1 MPLVE
6 TETKTKT
13 ETHLKHLLRTQ
24 IMNVIMMDGFA
35 FRIPGMPSRYRASCG
50 KDFGC
55 FVTGDTKG
63 MNVSKA
69 EKAGLTRGD
78 FVEMAV
84 CAIDSKTLTFEPH
97 YINEQFTEVWG
108 IPVAGEMKTFFHEKC
123 SELST
128 FLIHRQSQDRMKGLI
143 EVFSRSA
150 FNSWVEEG
158 MQGDHNEYAR
168 SKASEAYFS
177 NIFRFQL
184 TLTEGKHGP
193 FHYVATTLRPPSC
206 ALDEAALK
214 VVRQIYEMKQS
225 GIDYCSDPRLV
236 ENQQMCLGG
245 ATVPVAD
252 LAVPVAETKQLK
264 GK

>member
-1 MPLVE
+1 
-6 TETKTKT
+6 
-13 ETHLKHLLRTQ
+13 
-24 IMNVIMMDGFA
+24 
-35 FRIPGMPSRYRASCG
+35 
-50 KDFGC
+50 
-55 FVTGDTKG
+55 
-63 MNVSKA
+63 
-69 EKAGLTRGD
+69 
-78 FVEMAV
+78 
-84 CAIDSKTLTFEPH
+84 
-97 YINEQFTEVWG
+97 
-108 IPVAGEMKTFFHEKC
+108 
-123 SELST
+123 
-128 FLIHRQSQDRMKGLI
+128 
-143 EVFSRSA
+143 
-150 FNSWVEEG
+150 

-193 FHYVATTLRPPSC
+193 FHYVATTLRPPSS

-214 VVRQIYEMKQS
+214 VVRQIHEMKQS

-252 LAVPVAETKQLK
+252 LAVPVTETKQLK